1 MKKGLSAFAFLL
13 ALSCGSPAQPV
24 IALEE
29 IASGFTK
36 PVDISHAGDARLF
49 ITEQPGFIRI
59 IGEDGTVLPEPF
71 LDISGPVNDSGNE
84 RGLLG
89 LAFHPGYANNGY
101 FFVNYTG
108 PGGHTRISRFSVSA
122 SDPNTA
128 DSGSEVILL
137 TVEQPFSNHNGGE
150 LAFGPDGYLY
160 IGMGDGGSAN
170 DPQNN
175 GQTAGALLGKML
187 RIDVDN
193 QDVGLNYAIPAT
205 NPYADPNDG
214 IPGEIWAFGMRNP
227 WRFSFDRLT
236 GDLWI
241 GDVGQG
247 EWEEIDFQPA
257 GSPGGENY
265 GWRCYEGTHA
275 FNLNGCGPATDYVM
289 PVFEYSHTASGGCS
303 VTGGFVYRGC
313 AYPNLYG
320 HYIFADY
327 CNGQFWATKP
337 DGQGGWDAFTLSNL
351 SNLQYTSFGENYLG
365 ELFVTGHTQ
374 GKIYRVVET
383 SGPAFSIETTVS
395 DETCEGAADGAISL
409 SWTSVNEPVSVLWN
423 NQATGPE
430 LENLPAGTYCAAI
443 QGANGCQT
451 SLCVEVAQGQ
461 FEAPE
466 IAWNDTTLA
475 VPASYQSY
483 QWFLD
488 GALIPGAIGPEYIP
502 LQSGSYTVEVTNE
515 AGCSAISGAV
525 DVVIQNL
532 KNILP
537 EPEWT
542 IAPNPFT
549 QTLQFKATFTSPEA
563 IGLKIFHADGRLL
576 YERSWERAME
586 ASLLI
591 DSAGWPGGVYWVWLE
606 AGGGRWSR
614 KVLKQ

>member
-49 ITEQPGFIRI
+49 ITEQTGFIRI
-59 IGEDGTVLPEPF
+59 IAEDGTVLPEPF

-89 LAFHPGYANNGY
+89 LAFHPDYANNGY

-122 SDPNTA
+122 SDPNVA
-128 DSGSEVILL
+128 DPGSEVILL
-137 TVEQPFSNHNGGE
+137 TADQPFSNHNGGE
-150 LAFGPDGYLY
+150 LAFGPGGYLY
-160 IGMGDGGSAN
+160 IGTGDGGSAN
-170 DPQNN
+170 DPQNS
-175 GQTAGALLGKML
+175 GQTAGTLLGKML

-193 QDVGLNYAIPAT
+193 QDAGFNYAIPAS

-247 EWEEIDFQPA
+247 EWEEIDYQPA
-257 GSPGGENY
+257 GSEGGENY

-275 FNLNGCGPATDYVM
+275 FNLNGCGPAQDYVM

-313 AYPNLYG
+313 TYPSLYG

-327 CNGQFWATKP
+327 CNGQFWAMKS
-337 DGQGGWDAFTLSNL
+337 DGQGGWDVFTLSNL
-351 SNLQYTSFGENYLG
+351 SNLQYTSFGENYEG
-365 ELFVTGHTQ
+365 ELFVTAHTQ

-383 SGPAFSIETTVS
+383 SGPVFNV
-395 DETCEGAADGAISL
+395 
-409 SWTSVNEPVSVLWN
+409 
-423 NQATGPE
+423 
-430 LENLPAGTYCAAI
+430 
-443 QGANGCQT
+443 
-451 SLCVEVAQGQ
+451 
-461 FEAPE
+461 E

-475 VPASYQSY
+475 VPPVYQSY
-483 QWFLD
+483 QWYLD
-488 GALIPGAIGPEYIP
+488 GALIPGATEPEYTP
-502 LQSGSYTVEVTNE
+502 LQSGSYIVEVTNE
-515 AGCSAISGAV
+515 AGCTAISGAV
-525 DVVIQNL
+525 DVVIQSL
-532 KNILP
+532 KNLLP
-537 EPEWT
+537 EPLWT
-542 IAPNPFT
+542 IAPNPFN
-549 QTLQFKATFTSPEA
+549 QALNFQAVLNSPEA

-576 YERSWERAME
+576 YERSWERATE

-591 DSAGWPGGVYWVWLE
+591 ETTGWPLGAYWVWLE

-614 KVLKQ
+614 KVLRQ

>member
-1 MKKGLSAFAFLL
+1 LNAFWLAFSKFAKKKPSDMKKGLSAFAFLL

-49 ITEQPGFIRI
+49 ITEQSGFIRI
-59 IGEDGTVLPEPF
+59 IAEDGAVLPTPF

-89 LAFHPGYANNGY
+89 LAFHPDYANNGF

-108 PGGHTRISRFSVSA
+108 PGGHTRVARFSVSA
-122 SDPNTA
+122 SNPNVADP
-128 DSGSEVILL
+128 SSEVILL
-137 TVEQPFSNHNGGE
+137 TIDQPFSNHNGGE

-175 GQTAGALLGKML
+175 GQTPGALLGKML
-187 RIDVDN
+187 RIDVDG
-193 QDVGLNYAIPAT
+193 QDAGLNYAIPAS
-205 NPYADPNDG
+205 NPYADPNDS

-247 EWEEIDFQPA
+247 EWEEISFQPA
-257 GSPGGENY
+257 SSTGGENY

-313 AYPNLYG
+313 TYPNLYG
-320 HYIFADY
+320 HYVFADY
-327 CNGQFWATKP
+327 CNGQFWAIAP
-337 DGQGGWDAFTLSNL
+337 GGEVITLSNL
-351 SNLQYTSFGENYLG
+351 SNLQYTSFGENYEG
-365 ELFVTGHTQ
+365 ELFVTAHTQ

-383 SGPAFSIETTVS
+383 AGPVFSV
-395 DETCEGAADGAISL
+395 
-409 SWTSVNEPVSVLWN
+409 
-423 NQATGPE
+423 
-430 LENLPAGTYCAAI
+430 
-443 QGANGCQT
+443 
-451 SLCVEVAQGQ
+451 
-461 FEAPE
+461 E

-475 VPASYQSY
+475 ATAGYESY

-488 GALIPGAIGPEYIP
+488 GALIPGATGHEYTP

-515 AGCSAISGAV
+515 TGCTAISEPV
-525 DVVIQNL
+525 DVVIQSL
-532 KNILP
+532 RNILP

-549 QTLQFKATFTSPEA
+549 QTLNFQATLKSSEA

-576 YERSWERAME
+576 YERSWERATE

-591 DSAGWPGGVYWVWLE
+591 ETAGWPLGAYWVWLE

-614 KVLKQ
+614 KVLRQ

>member
-1 MKKGLSAFAFLL
+1 LAFLL
-13 ALSCGSPAQPV
+13 GLSCGSPAQPV

-29 IASGFTK
+29 IASGFSK

-49 ITEQPGFIRI
+49 ITEQTGFIRI
-59 IGEDGTVLPEPF
+59 IAEDGTVLPEPF

-89 LAFHPGYANNGY
+89 LAFHPDYANNGF

-108 PGGHTRISRFSVSA
+108 SGGHTRISRFSVSA
-122 SDPNTA
+122 SDPNVA
-128 DSGSEVILL
+128 DPGSEVILL
-137 TVEQPFSNHNGGE
+137 TVDQPFSNHNGGE

-175 GQTAGALLGKML
+175 GQTPGALLGKML
-187 RIDVDN
+187 RIDVDS
-193 QDVGLNYAIPAT
+193 QDAGLNYAIPAN
-205 NPYADPNDG
+205 NPYADPNDS

-247 EWEEIDFQPA
+247 EWEEINFQPA
-257 GSPGGENY
+257 GSQGGENY

-275 FNLNGCGPATDYVM
+275 FNLSGCGPAQDYVM

-313 AYPNLYG
+313 AYPSLYG
-320 HYIFADY
+320 HYLFADY
-327 CNGQFWATKP
+327 CNGQFWAIAP
-337 DGQGGWDAFTLSNL
+337 GGEVITLSNL
-351 SNLQYTSFGENYLG
+351 SNLQFTSFGENYLG

-374 GKIYRVVET
+374 GRIYRVVET
-383 SGPAFSIETTVS
+383 SGPVF
-395 DETCEGAADGAISL
+395 G
-409 SWTSVNEPVSVLWN
+409 
-423 NQATGPE
+423 
-430 LENLPAGTYCAAI
+430 
-443 QGANGCQT
+443 
-451 SLCVEVAQGQ
+451 VEIV
-461 FEAPE
+461 
-466 IAWNDTTLA
+466 WNDTTLA
-475 VPASYQSY
+475 VPAGYQSY

-488 GALIPGAIGPEYIP
+488 GALIPGATGPEYTP

-515 AGCSAISGAV
+515 FGCSTISGAV
-525 DVVIQNL
+525 DVVIQSL
-532 KNILP
+532 RNILP

-549 QTLQFKATFTSPEA
+549 QTLNFQATLKSPEA
-563 IGLKIFHADGRLL
+563 IGLKIFHASGRLL
-576 YERSWERAME
+576 YERSWERAAE

-591 DSAGWPGGVYWVWLE
+591 DAAGWPKGVYWVWLVT
-606 AGGGRWSR
+606 GSGSWSR
-614 KVLKQ
+614 QVVRQ

>member
-49 ITEQPGFIRI
+49 ITEQTGFIRI
-59 IGEDGTVLPEPF
+59 IAEDGTVLAEPF

-89 LAFHPGYANNGY
+89 LAFHPDYANNGY

-108 PGGHTRISRFSVSA
+108 SGGHTRISRFSVSA
-122 SDPNTA
+122 TDPNAA
-128 DSGSEVILL
+128 DPDSEVILL
-137 TVEQPFSNHNGGE
+137 TVDQPFSNHNGGE

-175 GQTAGALLGKML
+175 GQTAGTLLGKML
-187 RIDVDN
+187 RIDVDS
-193 QDVGLNYAIPAT
+193 QDAGLNYAIPPS

-247 EWEEIDFQPA
+247 EWEEINFQPA
-257 GSPGGENY
+257 SSAGGENY

-275 FNLNGCGPATDYVM
+275 FNLSGCGPAQDYVM

-313 AYPNLYG
+313 AFPGLYG
-320 HYIFADY
+320 YYIFADY
-327 CNGQFWATKP
+327 CNGQFWAIAP
-337 DGQGGWDAFTLSNL
+337 AGEVITLSNL

-365 ELFVTGHTQ
+365 ELFVTGHGQ
-374 GKIYRVVET
+374 GRIYRVVET
-383 SGPAFSIETTVS
+383 SGPTFSVEAAVT

-409 SWTSVNEPVSVLWN
+409 SWTSVNEPVSVLWD

-451 SLCVEVAQGQ
+451 SICLEVPQGQ
-461 FEAPE
+461 FNAPE
-466 IAWNDTTLA
+466 IVWNDTTLS
-475 VPASYQSY
+475 VPAVYQSY
-483 QWFLD
+483 QWYLD
-488 GALIPGAIGPEYIP
+488 EVPIPDATDAAYTP

-515 AGCSAISGAV
+515 AGCSAVSGPSII
-525 DVVIQNL
+525 VIQSLTSKVN
-532 KNILP
+532 
-537 EPEWT
+537 EPEWS
-542 IAPNPFT
+542 IAPNPFS
-549 QTLQFKATFTSPEA
+549 QTLDFKAAFTSPGA
-563 IGLKIFHADGRLL
+563 IGLKIFHADGRLI
-576 YERSWERAME
+576 YERSWERAAE

-591 DSAGWPGGVYWVWLE
+591 ETTGWPLGAYWVWLE